1 MKEDKVLF
9 DLEGRLPYSVEAEQ
23 AVLGSLIIDP
33 KCITE
38 VALQVKAEYFYI
50 PQHKEIYSAIVSM
63 YELSQSIDF
72 VTLLEKLKRD
82 NVYDEAGGK
91 AYLTQLAQAVPSSA
105 NVLSHV
111 AIMKD
116 RFFSRAL
123 KMAAQ
128 GIIKDIDENLM
139 DSDKLIASAEQRIYD
154 IRSGSDVEGLT
165 HIKSVIEGETYD
177 RLGKLADPE
186 TRGDYIG
193 VSSGIGEL
201 DKTITGLNKSDLI
214 ILGARPGM
222 GKTSFALN
230 IARNVALKSKKTVA
244 FFSLEMTKDQLVSRL
259 LSAEALVGGTKL
271 RTGKLNDEE
280 WQRIISAG
288 DVLSKCDMYLDDTPG
303 ISVPAMKAKLR
314 RLKNI
319 DLVVIDYLQLMTTGR
334 HTDNRVQEI
343 SEITRNLKVLA
354 KELSVPVICLSQ
366 LSRASEKRAEDH
378 RPQISDLRDSGS
390 IEQDADII
398 LFLYREAY
406 YDKNKVIGGDN
417 SEVDQNSAECLIAKN
432 RHGETGTVKLHWQG
446 EFMRFTSPELGRE
459 A

>member
-1 MKEDKVLF
+1 MANNIVKTEF
-9 DLEGRLPYSVEAEQ
+9 DGLNIPYSPEAEQ
-23 AVLGSLIIDP
+23 AVLGAIIYEP
-33 KCITE
+33 ECFGRVAE
-38 VALQVKAEYFYI
+38 VLPRPEYF
-50 PQHKEIYSAIVSM
+50 HMSMHRLIYSTMLSM
-63 YELSQSIDF
+63 YTQGRSIDF
-72 VTLLEKLKRD
+72 VTLYEELRHERNFD
-82 NVYDEAGGK
+82 PTEGK
-91 AYLTQLAQAVPSSA
+91 TY
-105 NVLSHV
+105 
-111 AIMKD
+111 
-116 RFFSRAL
+116 
-123 KMAAQ
+123 MAALVENCPSISNVEVYADLVRSKFEGRQ
-128 GIIKDIDENLM
+128 LMNTGKRIIEDV
-139 DSDKLIASAEQRIYD
+139 ASGQHDPALLVDAAEQMIYD
-154 IRSGSDVEGLT
+154 IRQGKSIQGLER
-165 HIKSVIEGETYD
+165 IESVILKTFD
-177 RLGKLADPE
+177 RLDALNKDDDALKPMA
-186 TRGDYIG
+186 
-193 VSSGIGEL
+193 SGIGEI
-201 DKTITGLNKSDLI
+201 DRITTGLNRSDLI
-214 ILGARPGM
+214 ILAARPGM

-244 FFSLEMTKDQLVSRL
+244 FFSLEMTKDQLASRL

-271 RTGKLNDEE
+271 RTGKLSDEE

-288 DVLSKCDMYLDDTPG
+288 DVLSKCEMYLDDTPG